1 MPPIAFAQ
9 SFEDFETLQHSV
21 EAAGG
26 FSGPLGPSG
35 RVSLF
40 QLLELLALVFDFLL
54 HCADELVEVTAH
66 VVTPR

>member
-26 FSGPLGPSG
+26 FSGPLGLSG
-35 RVSLF
+35 RVSPF
-40 QLLELLALVFDFLL
+40 QRLE
-54 HCADELVEVTAH
+54 
-66 VVTPR
+66 